1 MSSDTEEGLQ
11 FESESESE
19 SGSEATGS
27 DEVVLE
33 SENLQVSYGK
43 VTALRGLD
51 VTVTEGEIVSLIGP
65 NGAGKTTLV
74 QPRE

>member
-1 MSSDTEEGLQ
+1 MSTDTDEDFQ

-51 VTVTEGEIVSLIGP
+51 VTVTEGDIV
-65 NGAGKTTLV
+65 
-74 QPRE
+74 